1 VTDALVD
8 EVTRRVVER
17 LGSTTLK
24 EVVAEVVADVAERL
38 IREEIAR
45 IRSK

>member
-1 VTDALVD
+1 MD

-17 LGSTTLK
+17 LGTG
-24 EVVAEVVADVAERL
+24 AIRDVVADVVANVSERL

-45 IRSK
+45 IRNKA